1 MDSWP
6 DVGDVAPEID
16 LPSTEG
22 HFNLYER
29 LEDGPVLLVFYPKD
43 QTLVCTRQL
52 CNYRDNLSMFEEANV
67 QVAGINHDTIECH
80 EAFAHRYK
88 FPFPLVSD
96 AARATCNAYG
106 ALLELWKMR
115 RLLVL
120 VGRDGRIWWRQAD
133 LRIQYRSAREL
144 QKVIEELQRQE

>member
-1 MDSWP
+1 MSTFP
-6 DVGDVAPEID
+6 DVGDPAVAID

-22 HFNLYER
+22 QFDLYER

-52 CNYRDNLSMFEEANV
+52 CNYRDNLSMFREMGV
-67 QVAGINHDTIECH
+67 QVAGINHDTLECH
-80 EAFAHRYK
+80 NAFARQYK
-88 FPFPLVSD
+88 FPFPLISD
-96 AARATCNAYG
+96 TERTTCNAYG

-120 VGRDGRIWWRQAD
+120 VGGDGRIWWRHAD
-133 LRIQYRSAREL
+133 LRIQYRSAQEL
-144 QKVIEELQRQE
+144 QDVIAELQAEE

>member
-1 MDSWP
+1 MTAWP
-6 DVGDVAPEID
+6 DVGDAAPSID

-22 HFNLYER
+22 RFHLYGR

-52 CNYRDNLSMFEEANV
+52 CNYRDNLSMFREV
-67 QVAGINHDTIECH
+67 GIQVAAINHDTVECH
-80 EAFAHRYK
+80 EAFARRYK
-88 FPFPLVSD
+88 FPFPLISD
-96 AARATCNAYG
+96 TERTTCAAYG

-120 VGRDGRIWWRQAD
+120 VGEDGRIWWRHAD
-133 LRIQYRSAREL
+133 LRFRYQSAAEL
-144 QKVIEELQRQE
+144 QEVIAELQRQE